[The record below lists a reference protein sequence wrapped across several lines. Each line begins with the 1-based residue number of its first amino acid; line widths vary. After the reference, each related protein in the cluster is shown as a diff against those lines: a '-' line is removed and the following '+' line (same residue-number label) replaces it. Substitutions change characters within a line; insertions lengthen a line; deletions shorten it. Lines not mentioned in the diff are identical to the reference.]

1 MTNVEHV
8 NPGFQWADPLK
19 GKELAVE
26 LAGNVL
32 QITGL
37 VPLYEREESPCDLIH
52 QFDKTPKQIAR
63 GQSTGTESPEVSFAN
78 ADTDEKLITFIR
90 RFGPVVAT
98 CVNDTRFMP
107 DKELDIHRWPCCLM
121 AYQDMQELRNE
132 QAAYRAA
139 LALVMQLNEATYDYA
154 SAQQLIKTIAVSVQD
169 WPRQWEREKSQRWGE
184 PEWKLSAGA
193 LERIQALSSGRPDLL
208 LPKQFD
214 GRVVICELLNSFPSI
229 VFPNVSELHG
239 SIKYGIRPLL
249 YSLLRHQFL
258 YPRGF
263 AVCANTEC
271 RNFFNIERAGQ
282 NFCGPEC
289 SIRHRQR
296 VYWQEQGKKLRKN
309 RTAKRRKSGG
319 IQAQEKRRM

>member
-1 MTNVEHV
+1 MTNVEHF
-8 NPGFQWADPLK
+8 NPGFQWAEPLK
-19 GKELAVE
+19 GKELTVE
-26 LAGNVL
+26 LVGCTL

-37 VPLYEREESPCDLIH
+37 VPVYEREESPCDLIH
-52 QFDKTPKQIAR
+52 QFEKTPKQIAK

-98 CVNDTRFMP
+98 CVNDTRLMP
-107 DKELDIHRWPCCLM
+107 EKELDGPRWPCRLM

-139 LALVMQLNEATYDYA
+139 LALVMQLNEKTYDYA
-154 SAQQLIKTIAVSVQD
+154 SAQQLIKTIAASTQD
-169 WPRQWEREKSQRWGE
+169 WPRQWEREKSPGWGE
-184 PEWKLSAGA
+184 PKWKLSADA
-193 LERIQALSSGRPDLL
+193 LRRIEALSSGAPDLI
-208 LPKQFD
+208 LPKQLD
-214 GRVVICELLNSFPSI
+214 GRVVICELLNSFPST
-229 VFPNVSELHG
+229 VFPNVSELHS

-263 AVCANTEC
+263 AVCANAEC

-282 NFCGPEC
+282 KFCSPEC
-289 SIRHRQR
+289 SIHHRQR
-296 VYWQEQGKKLRKN
+296 VYWQKQGRKLRKKRN
-309 RTAKRRKSGG
+309 AKRRKV
-319 IQAQEKRRM
+319 AK